1 MGGLNY
7 MSQNGRE
14 LKKMTLKD
22 LNTALNSISGFNK
35 KVAYRAFPVGKA
47 PKLPFICYL
56 CTNTDNFKADESVYQ
71 VIQEVDI
78 ELYTAK
84 KDEASEQAIELML
97 DENNLVWEK
106 YEDYIDS
113 ENCYMITYTTSIV
126 ITHTTT

>member
-1 MGGLNY
+1 
-7 MSQNGRE
+7 
-14 LKKMTLKD
+14 MTLKD

-56 CTNTDNFKADESVYQ
+56 CTNTDNFNADDEVYQ

-84 KDEASEQAIELML
+84 KDEVSEQAIEAML
-97 DENNLVWEK
+97 AEQHLSWEK
-106 YEDYIDS
+106 YEDFIDS
-113 ENCYMITYTTSIV
+113 ENCYMITYTVSLV
-126 ITHTTT
+126 ITHITT